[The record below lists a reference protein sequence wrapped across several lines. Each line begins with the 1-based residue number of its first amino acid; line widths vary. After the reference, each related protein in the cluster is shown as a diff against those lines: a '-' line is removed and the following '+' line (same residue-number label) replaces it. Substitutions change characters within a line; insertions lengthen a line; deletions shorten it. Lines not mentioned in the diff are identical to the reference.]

1 MSRVDRIRREFGDEI
16 SGVAD
21 DVLDGIPM
29 SSTQLRA
36 AFTDEELKDLDQ
48 MLKAVRAAADEN
60 EKTAKLVDHGRT
72 ALKLL
77 GKLGVA
83 V

>member
-1 MSRVDRIRREFGDEI
+1 MSRVDRIRREFGDDI
-16 SGVAD
+16 ADVAD
-21 DVLDGIPM
+21 ETLDGIPM
-29 SSTQLRA
+29 SSAQLRA
-36 AFTDEELKDLDQ
+36 AFSDEELKELDQ
-48 MLKAVRAAADEN
+48 MLKAVKAASGEN
-60 EKTAKLVDHGRT
+60 EKTAKLIEHGRT

>member
-1 MSRVDRIRREFGDEI
+1 MSRVARLRQEFGTEI
-16 SGVAD
+16 SEIAD

-36 AFTDEELKDLDQ
+36 AFTDEELKELDQ

-60 EKTAKLVDHGRT
+60 EKTAKLIAHGRA

-77 GKLGVA
+77 SKLGVA